1 MCQHS
6 HPAQLFLPRMGAQ
19 HVCWER
25 LVCVPITILR
35 DNHRCPQCSPLHTSG
50 TVLSSHQTNTS
61 SSSSRKFSNYL
72 LSVGAAGA
80 CGGEEERS
88 LTETI
93 TASLPVATDHPQPTT
108 HPQTPRTPANTEQS
122 SQYQE
127 GKGETPLTSK
137 HNVYKVILLFFRLC
151 FKSWENIIWHQLT
164 RRLVL
169 AECLAQSYHQIVSH
183 QFVIKGPEYQ
193 SSPPLSPT
201 QHHAQEGRE

>member
-1 MCQHS
+1 MTDSLLLVSVAPRQGAIPVTICQTILRCKLNV
-6 HPAQLFLPRMGAQ
+6 PTFPPRTAFLPRMGAQ

-108 HPQTPRTPANTEQS
+108 HPQTPRTPANTE
-122 SQYQE
+122 
-127 GKGETPLTSK
+127 
-137 HNVYKVILLFFRLC
+137 
-151 FKSWENIIWHQLT
+151 
-164 RRLVL
+164 
-169 AECLAQSYHQIVSH
+169 
-183 QFVIKGPEYQ
+183 
-193 SSPPLSPT
+193 
-201 QHHAQEGRE
+201 